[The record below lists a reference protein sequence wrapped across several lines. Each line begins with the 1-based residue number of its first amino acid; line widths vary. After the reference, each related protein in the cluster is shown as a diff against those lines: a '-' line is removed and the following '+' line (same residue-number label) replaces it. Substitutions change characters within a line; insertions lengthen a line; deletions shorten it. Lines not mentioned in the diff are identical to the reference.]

1 MPDREFTN
9 INGIKVCDQ
18 TARNNIP
25 TKTSQL
31 ENDSNFITNIP
42 DEYIT
47 ETELNAKGYATTS
60 QIPTVP
66 TNVSEFTNDAN
77 YASETFVANKIAD
90 AQLGGGEVDLS
101 RYVTKETGNAN
112 QITFADGQTFQA
124 KLDAGILKGEKGD
137 KGEQGI
143 QGEKGDKGA
152 DGLTTSISLN
162 GVTYTQENGVIT
174 LPNITSGGTGGAGV
188 KGLTA
193 RALTSSELAEL
204 LNTPIKP
211 SEPTKV
217 EVTSITASSNYLALN
232 VGETR
237 KITYTIQ
244 PSNATDKTVTFA
256 SSDSSKVSVDQQGN
270 IEALA
275 EGDVLVTITAS
286 NGVSTDCQVVVTAVS
301 QVVSVTGITLNVNNG
316 NVQPNET
323 LKLTATVLPS
333 NATNKSV
340 TWESNNTGV
349 ATVNNGIVTGVA
361 DGEATITCK
370 SVENPS
376 ITATCQITVQTVEAL
391 TSITNGLVHAYN
403 LAGLSGDSTTIEDS
417 VGSVNMVMTDFNNV
431 ASVKTSLGIKADTTE
446 ARLVL
451 NSVSPTATNKYT
463 VAIKVIGEY
472 KDDQGIFGVMGNVRL
487 CEHNGNGNY
496 QYTTGA
502 YLDENVGY
510 ITRSNNKWDVIVAT
524 FDLDNKQINTYINGL
539 KHTTTYTDSLS
550 WNNTLKVFDGYNT
563 SNNVGLVAGAVLT
576 YNRCVTDEEAVIICK
591 ELVNGSPYIGVNVD
605 NSKLTEANRVNLLNE
620 FTLDGLQDTTI
631 NSTVSNNTITN
642 IVSTN
647 SNGFI
652 GDDNTLI
659 NNTFTREVEGTII
672 TAFYVDDI
680 NTEQYLYKN
689 PTRPGE
695 IYFKIV
701 NGKLSGRHGS
711 NWLLN
716 SVPESDAV
724 ITQGVNIFTF
734 AFNKQTN
741 EQIFYINGVSYNAS
755 AILTPYD
762 LIIGLLCYLN
772 NPTLPVSAILQYG
785 KKLDETII
793 QSISN
798 ELKGGN

>member
-1 MPDREFTN
+1 MANREFDN

-18 TARNNIP
+18 TARDNIP
-25 TKTSQL
+25 TRTSQL
-31 ENDSNFITNIP
+31 ENDS
-42 DEYIT
+42 D
-47 ETELNAKGYATTS
+47 YATIT
-60 QIPTVP
+60 QVNQAID
-66 TNVSEFTNDAN
+66 N
-77 YASETFVANKIAD
+77 

-101 RYVTKETGNAN
+101 GYVTKETGNAN

-124 KLDAGILKGEKGD
+124 KLDNGTLKGEKGD
-137 KGEQGI
+137 KGDTGAQGP
-143 QGEKGDKGA
+143 QGAKGDKGDTGA
-152 DGLTTSISLN
+152 T
-162 GVTYTQENGVIT
+162 
-174 LPNITSGGTGGAGV
+174 PNITIGTVTTLEDGANATASITGTTPNLTLNLGIPKGKKGDAGTGGASV

-275 EGDVLVTITAS
+275 EGDVLITITAS

-349 ATVNNGIVTGVA
+349 ATVNNGTVTGVA

-417 VGSVNMVMTDFNNV
+417 VGSVNMVMSNFSNV
-431 ASVKTSLGIKADTTE
+431 ATAKTSLGIKADTIN

-451 NSVSPTATNKYT
+451 NSISPTATNKYT
-463 VAIKVIGEY
+463 VAIKIIGEY
-472 KDDQGIFGVMGNVRL
+472 KNDQGIFGVMDNVRL
-487 CEHNGNGNY
+487 CEHNSNDGYY
-496 QYTTGA
+496 QYTTAA
-502 YLDENVGY
+502 YLDGNVGY
-510 ITRSNNKWDVIVAT
+510 ITRSNSKWDVIVAT

-539 KHTTTYTDSLS
+539 KHTTTYTESLS

-576 YNRCVTDEEAVIICK
+576 YNRCVTDEEAAIICN

-620 FTLDGLQDTTI
+620 FTLEGLQDTTI

-652 GDDNTLI
+652 GGDNTLI
-659 NNTFTREVEGTII
+659 NNAFTRGVEGTMI

-689 PTRPGE
+689 PTNPGQ
-695 IYFKIV
+695 IYFKIAD
-701 NGKLSGRHGS
+701 GKLSGRHGGL
-711 NWLLN
+711 WILN
-716 SVPESDAV
+716 SVPFSDAV
-724 ITQGVNIFTF
+724 ITQGVNILAFM
-734 AFNKQTN
+734 FNKQTD
-741 EQIFYINGVSYNAS
+741 EKIFYINGASYDVTANL
-755 AILTPYD
+755 IPYN
-762 LIIGLLCYLN
+762 IITEVLCYLN
-772 NPTLPVSAILQYG
+772 NPTLPVSAILQYS
-785 KKLDETII
+785 KKLDETIM